1 MSHSTS
7 ARSPQTRPVGQRPS
21 GTALLTLTCLVAS
34 AVSDF
39 GSSAVRAQERENTMV
54 VEEVLVTAR
63 RRSESLQDVP
73 IAVSSLNSE
82 QIRQRGIQTEADLQ
96 ASVPGLMV
104 RVTNSSNQL
113 NYALRGQTVDSF
125 SNSQPAV
132 LAYVNE
138 VQAGGITTS
147 SFFDL
152 ESVQVVKGPQGT
164 LFGRNATG
172 GAVLYQTKTPT
183 SEFGGYLRGGLGNYS
198 NQQLEGAINVPLS
211 DTWAVRVAGLLR
223 ERDGWQKNLYNGDD
237 LASIDTE
244 NVRLSIGYTGD
255 KLQNQFAAYYGDH
268 GGKTEGLR
276 VRNAYTCLVAGGG
289 VCLQGE
295 PNPNNPSVDVGDLL
309 FATELYPEG
318 SVAAL
323 GARNPQIVELGAQ
336 YGFAGYASYI
346 EATESLGLD
355 KVFNDQS
362 NDSDIQHTLI
372 TNSTTFELSSGL
384 TLKNIIGYNNVESF
398 QSTDVDGSPFF
409 LLRMGDETTLNAG
422 YVYDTQQFSEE
433 LQLSGQA
440 LDDRLDF
447 IFGVYYFNETFTN
460 RIPLKFIA
468 DYQGDLFGPAFAYH
482 ADIDDES
489 TSVFAQGTY
498 SLSDNL
504 NLTAGYRHTWEEV
517 SIQHLPDDAY
527 FQGAGLTGEFS
538 QKVDRPS
545 WLLSLDYRISDETMI
560 YLAHRGSW
568 RTGGYNV
575 TSINVT
581 PDGVVPDSF
590 KPEKTWDIEAGL
602 KFAGMLG
609 SVPSRIN
616 LAIYHQTV
624 EDAQKTVYL
633 QITSQTGN
641 VGEAKVSGAEIDATF
656 NFTDWLEAGFGYAY
670 TDARYTDPQG
680 DVVGYTFEFGPY
692 ADAPKNMYSAYVA
705 TRNMIADV
713 GELTFRADYYHTD
726 EAFFSNLDDT
736 IGPGTDL
743 PEYDLLHFR
752 VGLENIFGSRVSTYG
767 YIRNATDEEYERGGL
782 PLAGVTATNTTI
794 TGEPRT
800 YGLEFLY
807 RFD

>member
-1 MSHSTS
+1 M
-7 ARSPQTRPVGQRPS
+7 
-21 GTALLTLTCLVAS
+21 
-34 AVSDF
+34 
-39 GSSAVRAQERENTMV
+39 
-54 VEEVLVTAR
+54 
-63 RRSESLQDVP
+63 P
-73 IAVSSLNSE
+73 IAVTSLNSD

-138 VQAGGITTS
+138 VQAGGVTTS

-152 ESVQVVKGPQGT
+152 ESVQVLKGPQGT

-172 GAVLYQTKTPT
+172 GAVLYQTKAPD
-183 SEFGGYLRGGLGNYS
+183 SELGGYFRAGIGNYS
-198 NQQLEGAINVPLS
+198 NQQFEGAINIPLGE
-211 DTWAVRVAGLLR
+211 DWALRVAGLVR

-237 LASIDTE
+237 LASIDTD
-244 NVRLSIGYTGD
+244 NVRLSLGYRGER
-255 KLQNQFAAYYGDH
+255 LENQFAAYYGDH

-276 VRNAYTCLVAGGG
+276 VRDAYTCLLAGGG

-309 FATELYPEG
+309 FATELYPTG

-323 GARNPQIVELGAQ
+323 GARNPRIVELGEQ
-336 YGFAGYASYI
+336 YGFSGYSTYI
-346 EATESLGLD
+346 DAAQSVGLD
-355 KVFNDQS
+355 TVFNDQS

-372 TNSTTFELSSGL
+372 TNSTTFELANGL
-384 TLKNIIGYNNVESF
+384 TLKNVIGYNKVDSL

-409 LLRMGDETTLNAG
+409 LLRMGDETTPRAG
-422 YVYDTQQFSEE
+422 YLYNTEQFSEE
-433 LQLSGQA
+433 LQISGQA
-440 LDDRLDF
+440 MNERLDY
-447 IFGVYYFNETFTN
+447 IAGVYYYSETFEN

-482 ADIDDES
+482 ADIKDES
-489 TSVFAQGTY
+489 TSVFAQATY
-498 SLSDNL
+498 SLSEDL

-527 FQGAGLTGEFS
+527 YQGAGLTDKFT

-545 WLLSLDYRISDETMI
+545 WLLSVDYRINDETMV

-581 PDGVVPDSF
+581 PEGVVPDSF

-602 KFAGMLG
+602 KFAGLLG
-609 SVPSRIN
+609 NVPARVN
-616 LAIYHQTV
+616 LAVYNQII
-624 EDAQKTVYL
+624 EDTQKTVYL

-641 VGEAKVSGAEIDATF
+641 VEEAEVTGLELDATF
-656 NFTDWLEAGFGYAY
+656 SFTDWLEAGFGYAY
-670 TDARYTDPQG
+670 TDARYTKPQG
-680 DVVGYTFEFGPY
+680 DVVGYTFDFGPY
-692 ADAPKNMYSAYVA
+692 ADAPENMYSAFVA
-705 TRNMIADV
+705 THNRIAGI

-726 EAFFSNLDDT
+726 ETFFSNLNNS
-736 IGPGTDL
+736 IGPGTEL

-752 VGLENIFGSRVSTYG
+752 IGLEKIAGSKLSAYG
-767 YIRNATDEEYERGGL
+767 YVRNATDEEYERGGL

-800 YGLEFLY
+800 YGVELVYTFE
-807 RFD
+807 